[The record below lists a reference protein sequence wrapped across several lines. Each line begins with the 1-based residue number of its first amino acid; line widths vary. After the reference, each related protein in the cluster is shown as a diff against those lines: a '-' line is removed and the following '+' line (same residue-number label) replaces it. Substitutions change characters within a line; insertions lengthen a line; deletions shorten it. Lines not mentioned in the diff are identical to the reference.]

1 MSQSKYFSQ
10 YYIRHIHIS
19 IGTPSKMTLEFT
31 GITVLIAI
39 LIARALIAQ
48 TVAFIVSPVPSLF
61 FVFVHID

>member
-1 MSQSKYFSQ
+1 
-10 YYIRHIHIS
+10 
-19 IGTPSKMTLEFT
+19 MTLEFT